1 MWASSLLPGYRQD
14 AALLLWAKMSVT
26 YQRGVDRNRSGMR
39 KRPKLSV
46 ADQYPHLLGEVVD
59 MDLRTVTRGSTQVAL
74 WKCRYGHEWSATINK
89 RVAGRGCPYCSGNKT
104 LAGFNDLATKFPAV
118 AAEAHGW
125 DPSHVAP
132 KSDKSLKWRCKV
144 GHTWQATPRDRTR
157 GDGCPYCSGRRVLRG
172 FNDLKTTH
180 PHLSREAVG
189 WKTSTVTAGSHF
201 KAKWQCASGHS
212 WTAPVKDRA
221 LRGRGCPFC
230 SRVSLAVGEHD
241 LLTVNPRL
249 AMEAD
254 GWDPRLV
261 SAKSNKKM
269 RWRCSRGHTWTV
281 SVNSRSKGSGCPY
294 CANKK
299 LLPGFNDVAT
309 THPEIAAQAHRWNP
323 ATVIAG
329 SNMQRTWRC
338 SKGHLWQASSNTR
351 IQGHGC
357 PYCSHHKVSAGF
369 NDLATTH
376 PEIAAQAHRWN
387 PATVTAGSSLRKL
400 EWQCPRGHIFAMTP
414 KVRTR
419 QKQNCPFCAGKQVLK
434 GFNDLATTHPEIA
447 AQAHRWN
454 PATVTAGSSLRKLE
468 WRCPKGHIFAM
479 TPKVRTT
486 QEQNCPFCAGKQVLK
501 GFNDLATTHP
511 EIAAQAHRWN
521 PATVTAGSNKHCSWK
536 CEEGHVWSASP
547 NKRSSGRGCPTCAG
561 SGFDQRK
568 KGWIYLVLD
577 DDRGLLQIGISN
589 TPEARLKTHERNGF
603 DVVLDIRGPQDGL
616 RVRELEGLIIKA
628 LKRRGAIFAKS
639 AKLARFDGYTESW
652 LKTSLNVEKISRI
665 LTWVHADENEARGT
679 RLAASGKPQGT

>member
-1 MWASSLLPGYRQD
+1 
-14 AALLLWAKMSVT
+14 
-26 YQRGVDRNRSGMR
+26 
-39 KRPKLSV
+39 
-46 ADQYPHLLGEVVD
+46 
-59 MDLRTVTRGSTQVAL
+59 
-74 WKCRYGHEWSATINK
+74 
-89 RVAGRGCPYCSGNKT
+89 
-104 LAGFNDLATKFPAV
+104 
-118 AAEAHGW
+118 
-125 DPSHVAP
+125 
-132 KSDKSLKWRCKV
+132 
-144 GHTWQATPRDRTR
+144 
-157 GDGCPYCSGRRVLRG
+157 
-172 FNDLKTTH
+172 
-180 PHLSREAVG
+180 
-189 WKTSTVTAGSHF
+189 
-201 KAKWQCASGHS
+201 
-212 WTAPVKDRA
+212 
-221 LRGRGCPFC
+221 
-230 SRVSLAVGEHD
+230 
-241 LLTVNPRL
+241 
-249 AMEAD
+249 
-254 GWDPRLV
+254 
-261 SAKSNKKM
+261 
-269 RWRCSRGHTWTV
+269 
-281 SVNSRSKGSGCPY
+281 VNSRSKGSGCPY

-338 SKGHLWQASSNTR
+338 SKEHLWQASSNTR
-351 IQGHGC
+351 IKGHGC
-357 PYCSHHKVSAGF
+357 PYCSHHKVSA
-369 NDLATTH
+369 
-376 PEIAAQAHRWN
+376 
-387 PATVTAGSSLRKL
+387 
-400 EWQCPRGHIFAMTP
+400 
-414 KVRTR
+414 
-419 QKQNCPFCAGKQVLK
+419 

-652 LKTSLNVEKISRI
+652 LKTSLNVEKIARI

>member
-1 MWASSLLPGYRQD
+1 
-14 AALLLWAKMSVT
+14 
-26 YQRGVDRNRSGMR
+26 
-39 KRPKLSV
+39 
-46 ADQYPHLLGEVVD
+46 
-59 MDLRTVTRGSTQVAL
+59 
-74 WKCRYGHEWSATINK
+74 
-89 RVAGRGCPYCSGNKT
+89 
-104 LAGFNDLATKFPAV
+104 
-118 AAEAHGW
+118 
-125 DPSHVAP
+125 
-132 KSDKSLKWRCKV
+132 
-144 GHTWQATPRDRTR
+144 
-157 GDGCPYCSGRRVLRG
+157 
-172 FNDLKTTH
+172 
-180 PHLSREAVG
+180 
-189 WKTSTVTAGSHF
+189 
-201 KAKWQCASGHS
+201 
-212 WTAPVKDRA
+212 
-221 LRGRGCPFC
+221 
-230 SRVSLAVGEHD
+230 
-241 LLTVNPRL
+241 
-249 AMEAD
+249 MEAD

-269 RWRCSRGHTWTV
+269 RWRCSRGHSWTV
-281 SVNSRSKGSGCPY
+281 SVNNRSKGNGCPY

-299 LLPGFNDVAT
+299 LLKGFNDVAT

-323 ATVIAG
+323 AAVIAG

-351 IQGHGC
+351 TQGHGC
-357 PYCSHHKVSAGF
+357 PYCSHHKVSA
-369 NDLATTH
+369 
-376 PEIAAQAHRWN
+376 
-387 PATVTAGSSLRKL
+387 
-400 EWQCPRGHIFAMTP
+400 
-414 KVRTR
+414 
-419 QKQNCPFCAGKQVLK
+419 

-547 NKRSSGRGCPTCAG
+547 NKRSSGRGCPTCAS

-652 LKTSLNVEKISRI
+652 LKTSLNVEKIARI